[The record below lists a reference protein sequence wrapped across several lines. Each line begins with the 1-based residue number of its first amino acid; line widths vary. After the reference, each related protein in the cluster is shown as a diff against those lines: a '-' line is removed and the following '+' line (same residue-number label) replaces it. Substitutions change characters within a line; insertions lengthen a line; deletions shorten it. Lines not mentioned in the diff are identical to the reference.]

1 MAYEF
6 IKTENRG
13 GVLVLTMHDPPTRNA
28 LGPEMAAEV
37 RAELDRF
44 EDDPECR
51 VLLMTG
57 TEPSFCS
64 GANVRNFNRSI
75 EEAEAAG
82 TEREPLP
89 WGKMESRLSNR
100 DDRVEYAGGA
110 PLVPLRIHKLQKP
123 SIAAVNGHAMGV
135 GMGVAL
141 ACDIRIAAEG
151 AIFSEAFSRMGLIPG
166 DGSCW
171 QLPRLIGMSNT
182 LLLQYTGD
190 RIDGNE
196 AYRLGIAS
204 NVVPDDQ
211 LMESAMDLA
220 TRLAK
225 GPTQS
230 HALIKYLVHR
240 SMDMASRRASTLP
253 TWPRPRPA
261 RPRTIRR
268 RCRPS
273 WKKGRPYSRA
283 GSTPHFDC
291 DQPPSCGINPSAKA
305 GTFKLQG
312 DRGRSH
318 LKGMVW
324 LTGSEN
330 RYPRFRGNNG
340 GPKFGQ

>member
-6 IKTENRG
+6 IQTENRN

-28 LGPEMAAEV
+28 LGPEMSAEIQT
-37 RAELDRF
+37 ELNRF

-51 VLLMTG
+51 VLLITG
-57 TEPSFCS
+57 TAPSFCS
-64 GANVRNFNRSI
+64 GANVRNFNRRIQEQES
-75 EEAEAAG
+75 AAG
-82 TEREPLP
+82 EPESLP
-89 WGKMESRLSNR
+89 WGKMESRYANR

-110 PLVPLRIHKLQKP
+110 ALVPLRIHKLQKP

-141 ACDIRIAAEG
+141 ACDIRYAAEG
-151 AIFSEAFSRMGLIPG
+151 AVFSEAFSRMGLIPG

-204 NVVPDDQ
+204 KAVPDGT
-211 LMESAMDLA
+211 LMESAMELA
-220 TRLAK
+220 SRLAH

-240 SMDMASRRASTLP
+240 SMDLGFEESLDLAHVAQSQARKTEDHKEAVQAFLEK
-253 TWPRPRPA
+253 RPA
-261 RPRTIRR
+261 VF
-268 RCRPS
+268 
-273 WKKGRPYSRA
+273 KGR
-283 GSTPHFDC
+283 
-291 DQPPSCGINPSAKA
+291 
-305 GTFKLQG
+305 
-312 DRGRSH
+312 
-318 LKGMVW
+318 
-324 LTGSEN
+324 
-330 RYPRFRGNNG
+330 
-340 GPKFGQ
+340 

>member
-1 MAYEF
+1 MAYEY

-44 EDDPECR
+44 EDDPACR
-51 VLLMTG
+51 VFLITG
-57 TEPSFCS
+57 TEPSFSS
-64 GANVRNFNRSI
+64 GANVRNFNRNI
-75 EEAEAAG
+75 EDAEAAG
-82 TEREPLP
+82 PEPEALP
-89 WGKMESRLSNR
+89 WGKMETRFSRR
-100 DDRVEYAGGA
+100 DDRVEFAGGA

-141 ACDIRIAAEG
+141 ACDIRIASEG

-196 AYRLGIAS
+196 AFRLGIAS
-204 NVVPDDQ
+204 KVVPDDQ
-211 LMESAMDLA
+211 VMEASMDLA

-230 HALIKYLVHR
+230 HSLIKYLVHR
-240 SMDMASRRASTLP
+240 SLDLNFEESLDLAHVAQTQARKTEDHKEAVQAFLEK
-253 TWPRPRPA
+253 RPA
-261 RPRTIRR
+261 VF
-268 RCRPS
+268 
-273 WKKGRPYSRA
+273 KGR
-283 GSTPHFDC
+283 
-291 DQPPSCGINPSAKA
+291 
-305 GTFKLQG
+305 
-312 DRGRSH
+312 
-318 LKGMVW
+318 
-324 LTGSEN
+324 
-330 RYPRFRGNNG
+330 
-340 GPKFGQ
+340 

>member
-6 IKTENRG
+6 IQTENRD

-37 RAELDRF
+37 RAELNRF

-51 VLLMTG
+51 VLLITG

-64 GANVRNFNRSI
+64 GANVRNFNRRI
-75 EEAEAAG
+75 QEDEAAG
-82 TEREPLP
+82 TEPEPLP
-89 WGKMESRLSNR
+89 WGKMETRFANR
-100 DDRVEYAGGA
+100 DDRAEYAGGA
-110 PLVPLRIHKLQKP
+110 QLVPLRIHKLQKP

-141 ACDIRIAAEG
+141 ACDIRIAGEG

-196 AYRLGIAS
+196 AFRLGIAS
-204 NVVPDDQ
+204 KVLPDGE
-211 LMESAMDLA
+211 LMEAAMELA

-240 SMDMASRRASTLP
+240 SMDLDFEESLDLAHVAQAQARKTEDHKEAVQAFLEK
-253 TWPRPRPA
+253 RPA
-261 RPRTIRR
+261 VF
-268 RCRPS
+268 
-273 WKKGRPYSRA
+273 KGR
-283 GSTPHFDC
+283 
-291 DQPPSCGINPSAKA
+291 
-305 GTFKLQG
+305 
-312 DRGRSH
+312 
-318 LKGMVW
+318 
-324 LTGSEN
+324 
-330 RYPRFRGNNG
+330 
-340 GPKFGQ
+340 